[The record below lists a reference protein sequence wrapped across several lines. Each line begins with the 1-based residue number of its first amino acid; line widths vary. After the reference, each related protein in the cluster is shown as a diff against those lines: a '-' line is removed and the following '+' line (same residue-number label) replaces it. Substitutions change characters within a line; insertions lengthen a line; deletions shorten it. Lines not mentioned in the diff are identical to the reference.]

1 MVGDSLHQSPCR
13 SNIHIVNNAG
23 TSGNDEPR
31 VDYSG
36 TESQG
41 EDEVDPSRI
50 LNALPLKIKSF
61 ICWIFSLNHC
71 PVHRWHRWHDQ
82 VDGPAAGMESGLTN
96 GNGRKTVKG
105 DLNGGRSRQ
114 NSGRLNGSGS
124 DDMIN
129 EHFYDVPEVRCLLGF
144 WSFCYWF

>member
-1 MVGDSLHQSPCR
+1 MNKNTCKTFVLAQVSHARSKSAPATHQKGSESDTDGRRQSPQHWSPCR
-13 SNIHIVNNAG
+13 SNIHLVNIAG

-71 PVHRWHRWHDQ
+71 PVHR
-82 VDGPAAGMESGLTN
+82 
-96 GNGRKTVKG
+96 
-105 DLNGGRSRQ
+105 
-114 NSGRLNGSGS
+114 
-124 DDMIN
+124 
-129 EHFYDVPEVRCLLGF
+129 
-144 WSFCYWF
+144 

>member
-50 LNALPLKIKSF
+50 LNALPPLKSNNLF
-61 ICWIFSLNHC
+61 
-71 PVHRWHRWHDQ
+71 V
-82 VDGPAAGMESGLTN
+82 
-96 GNGRKTVKG
+96 
-105 DLNGGRSRQ
+105 
-114 NSGRLNGSGS
+114 
-124 DDMIN
+124 
-129 EHFYDVPEVRCLLGF
+129 GF
-144 WSFCYWF
+144 FH